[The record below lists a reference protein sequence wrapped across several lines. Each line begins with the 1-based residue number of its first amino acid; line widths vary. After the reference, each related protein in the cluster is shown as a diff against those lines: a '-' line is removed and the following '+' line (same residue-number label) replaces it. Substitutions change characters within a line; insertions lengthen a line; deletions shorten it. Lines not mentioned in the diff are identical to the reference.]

1 MDANQILKS
10 DILDII
16 FEGRN
21 KEYGAY
27 ELRRTYNRRIG
38 MALIGVVIIL
48 VLFFVG
54 RLLASKINPSQDVVE
69 MKMDETTLQQLQP
82 NEPPPPPPPPPPK
95 LPPPPPV
102 ATIQFTPPKV
112 VKDEEVIKPPPEV
125 KEIEEAK
132 IDIKTQEGIKDVG
145 IIAPPS
151 EEVGTQVVSAPVEKK
166 EDEDKIFTKVEK
178 EASFPGGQA
187 AWQKYVKRAIEAELD
202 EFTDSDF
209 GTCVVKFVVDKQGN
223 VSDVQATTMKGSK
236 LAEVA
241 VNAIRKGPKWIPAQ
255 QNGRYVNAYRLQ
267 PVTLQNPK
275 DRKSVV

>member
-16 FEGRN
+16 FDGRN

-38 MALIGVVIIL
+38 MALVGMVVILLLI
-48 VLFFVG
+48 FVG
-54 RLLASKINPSQDVVE
+54 RLLANKITPTQDEIV
-69 MKMDETTLQQLQP
+69 MKVDENTLQQLQP
-82 NEPPPPPPPPPPK
+82 NEPTPPPPPPPPK

-102 ATIQFTPPKV
+102 ATVQFTPPKV

-132 IDIKTQEGIKDVG
+132 IDIKTQEGVKDVG

-166 EDEDKIFTKVEK
+166 EDEDRIFTKVEK
-178 EASFPGGQA
+178 EAEFPGGQA
-187 AWQKYVKRAIEAELD
+187 AWGKYVRRAIEAELD

-209 GTCVVKFVVDKQGN
+209 GTVVVKFVVDKQGN

-267 PVTLQNPK
+267 PVTLQNPNQ
-275 DRKSVV
+275 